1 MSNIYYIC
9 LEVFSTVLTLSE
21 IVVTLYCQIILDIF
35 HKSHGTQTINLNHF
49 GDLTFPVLA

>member
-35 HKSHGTQTINLNHF
+35 HKSRGTQTINLNHF